1 VTPAR
6 PAFRPITMPERARM
20 RAMRRDGVSLLKI
33 AAALGI
39 PERTVRR
46 HTAGIEARARHPRAT
61 PPETIAEIRR
71 LRLTMSAPEVAA
83 ELGCHEATVRR
94 HAPGARPV
102 YRHPHALKPEQRA
115 RILRAIEAGVPG
127 PVIAAQFGL
136 KNKGTPK
143 AVAYRERRRR
153 QEQAR
158 AAQEARP

>member
-39 PERTVRR
+39 SERTVRR
-46 HTAGIEARARHPRAT
+46 HTAGITTRARHPRYT
-61 PPETIAEIRR
+61 PPETLAEIRR

-83 ELGCHEATVRR
+83 ELGCHEATVYR

-102 YRHPHALKPEQRA
+102 YRHPHALKPAQRA
-115 RILRAIEAGVPG
+115 RILAAMNSGVPG
-127 PVIAAQFGL
+127 AEIAAWFGISPNSPKVIAC
-136 KNKGTPK
+136 
-143 AVAYRERRRR
+143 RERRRR
-153 QEQAR
+153 QEEAR
-158 AAQEARP
+158 AAQEARQ